1 MSDLLIEIG
10 AEEIPAG
17 YIVPALTAFRESLLC
32 AMVKARITHGA
43 ARVYGTPRRLALMI
57 DSVADTQSAKTSTVM
72 GPPARV
78 GYDKDGKPTIAA
90 EKFAQKAGVPLCE
103 VTLIQTEKGDYLS
116 AVKEET
122 CRSTV
127 DILSE
132 ALPGLILG
140 IPFPKR
146 MRWGSL
152 SVSFARPIISLT
164 ALLGE
169 TVIPFTVGNI
179 TSSNEVFGHF
189 FLHPDKVVVPSP
201 GDYREVLRSNGV
213 LVDIEERKALL
224 IQEIEKVAAANDCH
238 ILKDDELVD
247 IVTNLVE
254 YPYPVL
260 GRFDEAFLEVPDE
273 ALITAMREHQKY
285 FALTD
290 DKGNLKPCFIA
301 VNNTLAADMDVVAAG
316 HGKVIRA
323 RLADAKFFYKV
334 DCESTLDD
342 FSEKLKK
349 VTFQASL
356 GSMYEKRQRLETLGS
371 YLTDLAYPEGDE
383 TLKSNVIRA
392 AQICKADLV
401 SQMVIEFTKL
411 QGIIGRVY
419 AEKSGENHEVSS
431 AIEDHYRPVHA
442 GAKLP
447 ESITG
452 KLLALA
458 DKIDTICGCFSIDL
472 VPTGASDPY
481 ALRRQSIGIVQIM
494 LAANLTF
501 SLRDLVEKGTALY
514 VSDDVKKPAV
524 TDQVLAFIK
533 GRMGNMLVDKGYS
546 RESVNSALAV
556 SFDNLPDSL
565 LRIKALDAMRR
576 EPDFEPLSIAFKRVV
591 NILKKAGIQT
601 SMPVDEALFEEAS
614 ENSLYTACNRVA
626 ERVNAFTAT
635 GEYEPALKE
644 IATLRPFVD
653 TFFDDVMVM
662 VDDEA
667 VKQNRMGLLFSVATL
682 FQNIADFT
690 LL

>member
-17 YIVPALTAFRESLLC
+17 YIVPALTAFRESLFS
-32 AMVKARITHGA
+32 AMVKARINHGA
-43 ARVYGTPRRLALMI
+43 AKVYGTPRRLALII
-57 DSVADTQSAKTSTVM
+57 DNVANTQTAKTSTVM

-90 EKFAQKAGVPLCE
+90 EKFAQKAGVPLSE
-103 VTLIQTEKGDYLS
+103 VTITQTEKGEYLTAIKEEACLS
-116 AVKEET
+116 AV
-122 CRSTV
+122 
-127 DILSE
+127 DILAE

-152 SVSFARPIISLT
+152 SISFARPITSLT

-189 FLHPDKVVVPSP
+189 FMHPGKFPVASP
-201 GDYREVLRSNGV
+201 GDYRELLRSKGII
-213 LVDIEERKALL
+213 VDIEERKALL
-224 IQEIEKVAAANDCH
+224 VQGIEKVAATHDCH
-238 ILKDDELVD
+238 ILEDAELVD

-260 GRFDEAFLEVPDE
+260 GRFDGDFLEVPDE

-290 DKGNLKPCFIA
+290 AKGILKPCFIA
-301 VNNTLAADMDVVAAG
+301 VNNTMAKDMDLVAAG

-334 DCESTLDD
+334 DRESTLDD
-342 FSEKLKK
+342 FAEKLKK

-356 GSMYEKRQRLETLGS
+356 GSMYEKRQRLETLGA
-371 YLTDLAYPEGDE
+371 YLTDLAYPDGNE
-383 TLKSNVIRA
+383 TLKTDVVRA

-411 QGIIGRVY
+411 QGVIGRVY
-419 AEKSGENHEVSS
+419 AEKEGENSEVSG
-431 AIEDHYRPVHA
+431 AIEQHYRPVHA
-442 GAKLP
+442 GAELP
-447 ESITG
+447 ESVTG

-458 DKIDTICGCFSIDL
+458 DKMDTICGCFSIDL

-494 LAANLTF
+494 LAAGFTF
-501 SLRDLVEKGTALY
+501 PLRELVVKGVSLYLADEAKGALVADK
-514 VSDDVKKPAV
+514 
-524 TDQVLAFIK
+524 VLAFIM
-533 GRMGNMLVDKGYS
+533 GRMGNMLVEQGYS

-556 SFDNLPDSL
+556 SFENVPDSL
-565 LRIKALDAMRR
+565 LRIKALDAMRQ

-591 NILKKAGIQT
+591 NILKKAGIQKAL
-601 SMPVDEALFEEAS
+601 PVDESLFEDAS
-614 ENSLYTACNRVA
+614 EKALNTACQQVGKS
-626 ERVNAFTAT
+626 VKAFTVA
-635 GEYEPALKE
+635 GEYEKALKE

-653 TFFDDVMVM
+653 TFFDEVMVM

-667 VKQNRMGLLFSVATL
+667 VKQNRMGLLSSVAEL

-690 LL
+690 LI

>member
-17 YIVPALTAFRESLLC
+17 YIVPALTAFRESLLSS
-32 AMVKARITHGA
+32 MVKARINHGA
-43 ARVYGTPRRLALMI
+43 ARIYGTPRRLAVI
-57 DSVADTQSAKTSTVM
+57 VDNVADTQSAKTSTVM

-90 EKFAQKAGVPLCE
+90 EKFAEKAGVALSE
-103 VTLIQTEKGDYLS
+103 VTVTQTDKGEYLT
-116 AVKEET
+116 AVKEEA
-122 CRSTV
+122 CLPAV
-127 DILSE
+127 DIL
-132 ALPGLILG
+132 ADVLPDLILH

-152 SVSFARPIISLT
+152 SISFARPIISLT

-189 FLHPDKVVVPSP
+189 FLHPGKVTVPSP
-201 GDYREVLRSNGV
+201 KDYREVLRSRGV
-213 LVDIEERKALL
+213 IVDIEERKALL
-224 IQEIEKVAAANDCH
+224 VKEIEKVAKTHDCC
-238 ILKDDELVD
+238 ILEDAELVD

-260 GRFDEAFLEVPDE
+260 GRFDGDFLEVPDE

-290 DKGNLKPCFIA
+290 EKGALKSCFIA
-301 VNNTLAADMDVVAAG
+301 VNNTMATDMDVVAAG

-334 DCESTLDD
+334 DCESTLDEFAD
-342 FSEKLKK
+342 KLKK

-356 GSMYEKRQRLETLGS
+356 GSMYEKRERLETLGA
-371 YLTDLAYPEGDE
+371 YLTTLAYPDGNE
-383 TLKSNVIRA
+383 TLKTDVIRA

-411 QGIIGRVY
+411 QGVIGRVY
-419 AEKSGENHEVSS
+419 AERAGENAEVSG
-431 AIEDHYRPVHA
+431 AVEQHYRPVHA
-442 GAKLP
+442 GAELP

-494 LAANLTF
+494 LAAQFTF
-501 SLRDLVEKGTALY
+501 SLGELVEKGVSLY
-514 VSDDVKKPAV
+514 VTDEDKKNAV
-524 TDQVLAFIK
+524 TEQVLAFIK
-533 GRMGNMLVDKGYS
+533 GRMGNMLADQGYS

-556 SFDNLPDSL
+556 SFDNVPDTL

-591 NILKKAGIQT
+591 NILKKANIHGPV
-601 SMPVDEALFEEAS
+601 PVDEALFEDAS
-614 ENSLYTACNRVA
+614 EKALNTACRQVKESVKSYTAN
-626 ERVNAFTAT
+626 
-635 GEYEPALKE
+635 GDYEKALKE

-653 TFFDDVMVM
+653 TFFDEVMVM

-667 VKQNRMGLLFSVATL
+667 VKQNRMGLLSSVAAL

-690 LL
+690 LI